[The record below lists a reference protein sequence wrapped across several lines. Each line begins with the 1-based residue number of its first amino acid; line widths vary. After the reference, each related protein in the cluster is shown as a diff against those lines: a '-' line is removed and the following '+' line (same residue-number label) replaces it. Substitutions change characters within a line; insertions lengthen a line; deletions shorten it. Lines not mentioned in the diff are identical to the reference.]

1 MTSYFLALG
10 LFKNYFSL
18 RFSTYA
24 VTNRTN
30 LFLLLQFVSLIS
42 FSLLIVLTR
51 ISRMMSN
58 RSSESECPYPISD
71 LMGKVLGL
79 SLEA

>member
-18 RFSTYA
+18 RFSIYA
-24 VTNRTN
+24 VANRTN
-30 LFLLLQFVSLIS
+30 LFLLHSVSLIS
-42 FSLLIVLTR
+42 FSLLIALTR
-51 ISRMMSN
+51 ISHMMSN
-58 RSSESECPYPISD
+58 RSSKSECPYLISD